1 MNKKV
6 IELPLNLS
14 SLPLEKQYALY
25 FSTTE
30 QQKKYN
36 IIDVLVCTKDTKALS
51 FLRKIIKED
60 KNAEVFVSKQ
70 ILWIGK
76 ENLKKAIA
84 LANRIFNK
92 SYKEILIDRDGE
104 RTLSQEERGKL
115 KEKEKQL
122 LTAEDRDS
130 SYSSLYSRY

>member
-1 MNKKV
+1 MDKKV
-6 IELPLNLS
+6 IELPLNLL

-25 FSTTE
+25 FSTAE

-76 ENLKKAIA
+76 ENLKKARA

-92 SYKEILIDRDGE
+92 SYKEILIESAGE
-104 RTLSQEERGKL
+104 RTISQEESGKL

-122 LTAEDRDS
+122 LTAEDRES